1 MSSLWR
7 RLVSLGG
14 SLYARIALVYLT
26 GLLLLSVVVA
36 WFAIS
41 QFDQL
46 GRELQQ
52 RQEADLAD
60 NLAEAMAPALRSGV
74 DSDAAHEMARHIVSI
89 NPSLSLYVLDEGGRV
104 IADYAEPACAL
115 GSRVALS
122 SLEALLG
129 EDPMLPVLADSPCSG
144 QPGVFSVARIEYGPD
159 GAPGYLY
166 ADLNNATHTSMTAM
180 LRTSSI
186 TRTLVAAGLLAL
198 ALSGLLG
205 LLWFALLTRRFSR
218 LTSVV
223 QRFAAGEYRAR
234 IAEPRSDE
242 IGQLGRAFNDMAG
255 TIEAQLVALRETDR
269 QRREL
274 VANLSHDFR
283 TPLTSLRGYVE
294 QLQRRESLS
303 DEERRVALT
312 AIFDNA
318 ERLTRLARQLST
330 LARLDA
336 YDQPLR
342 REPFALAELV
352 HDIVGKFQP
361 QAERLGV
368 SLRVDVDPALPWV
381 EADLGLVDR
390 ALSNL
395 IDNALIAAAPQGRV
409 WLAGEASGRGVRI
422 AVSDDGDGIAAADLP
437 LVTQRFYRTAS
448 SRARGEGSGL
458 GLSIVRDICE
468 RHGTTLEIDSQEGA
482 GTTVALTLP
491 RAVSVG
497 TNV

>member
-1 MSSLWR
+1 MTSLWH
-7 RLVSLGG
+7 RLVSLGR

-26 GLLLLSVVVA
+26 GLLLLSAAVA
-36 WFAIS
+36 WFATS

-52 RQEADLAD
+52 RQEVGLAD
-60 NLAEAMAPALRSGV
+60 NLAGVMAPALRAGA
-74 DSDAAHEMARHIVSI
+74 DSERARETARHIVSI
-89 NPSLSLYVLDEGGRV
+89 NPSLSLYVLDAGGRV
-104 IADYAEPACAL
+104 IADYAEPTCGL
-115 GSRVALS
+115 GSRVAPA
-122 SLEALLG
+122 SLEALLDD
-129 EDPMLPVLADSPCSG
+129 EPMLPVLADSPCSG
-144 QPGVFSVARIEYGPD
+144 QPGVFSVARIAYGPSET
-159 GAPGYLY
+159 PGYLY
-166 ADLNNATHTSMTAM
+166 ADLNNASHTSMTAM

-198 ALSGLLG
+198 GLSGLLG
-205 LLWFALLTRRFSR
+205 LLWFGLLTRRFSR

-223 QRFAAGEYRAR
+223 QRFADGEYQAR

-255 TIEAQLVALRETDR
+255 TIEAQLAALRETDR

-294 QLQRRESLS
+294 QLQRREPLS

-336 YDQPLR
+336 YDHPLR
-342 REPFALAELV
+342 REPFALAELA
-352 HDIVGKFQP
+352 HDIAGKFQP

-368 SLRVDVDPALPWV
+368 TLSVDVDPALPWV
-381 EADLGLVDR
+381 DADLGLIDR

-395 IDNALIAAAPQGRV
+395 IDNALIAASPEGRA
-409 WLAGEASGRGVRI
+409 WLEGEATEQGVRI
-422 AVSDDGDGIAAADLP
+422 RVSDDGEGIAAADLP
-437 LVTQRFYRTAS
+437 LVTQRFYRTAA

-458 GLSIVRDICE
+458 GLSIVREICE
-468 RHGTTLEIDSQEGA
+468 RHGTTLDVDSREGK
-482 GTTVALTLP
+482 GTTVTLTLP
-491 RAVSVG
+491 RSRSIV